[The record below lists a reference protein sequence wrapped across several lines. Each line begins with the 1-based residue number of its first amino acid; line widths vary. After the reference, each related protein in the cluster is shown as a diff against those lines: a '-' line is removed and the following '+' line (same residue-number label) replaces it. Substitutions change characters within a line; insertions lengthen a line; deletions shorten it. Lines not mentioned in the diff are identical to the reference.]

1 MRFVLLMLA
10 LLAAPL
16 AKAQDK
22 PASPVLLTLGPID
35 GESDQKSSVI
45 TMRYDTKPGFAKPV
59 VEAHGSFLQVVLPHT
74 MVLKPGVF
82 IEANSPYVRKF
93 AAFQLDEDT
102 AALRLFVTKE
112 AEHLVS
118 AASVDIL
125 ENRVLVVIDHEK
137 AEKSL
142 LANFS
147 GVPVKGS
154 PDTVLKATEVRTDIP
169 DPIALMGKTQVEPAT
184 IGPAPASALPSAAIA
199 AAPAEAH
206 SSSLVTAEAPA
217 QNTAAL
223 NGKDEA
229 KTAAAGTTTAA
240 AEPRWADGI
249 ESKLVAVTIFVALML
264 ALLIALKSW
273 RRVAVKT
280 LAPGADFSIKTLAT
294 HALGPKQRI
303 SVIQVG
309 QEQILLGVSP
319 DGINFLTSLKQQ
331 SAEGPRIQLDPS
343 MYQKTLSPSPK
354 RAIRE
359 ASGAEPLQKSRS
371 PETRAEPRSSEARLD
386 RAESGSSIRYGVGDA
401 GIKNFKESGSGA
413 SAGRDQESLEDVTR
427 MIRKKL
433 KDLPK
438 V

>member
-16 AKAQDK
+16 SQAQEK
-22 PASPVLLTLGPID
+22 PASPTLLTLGPID
-35 GESDQKSSVI
+35 GESDAKSSVI
-45 TMRYDTKPGFAKPV
+45 TMRYDTKPGFTKPV
-59 VEAHGSFLQVVLPHT
+59 VEAHGSFLQVILPHT

-82 IEANSPYVRKF
+82 VEANSPYIRKF

-102 AALRLFVTKE
+102 AALRMFVTKE
-112 AEHLVS
+112 AENIVG
-118 AASVDIL
+118 AATVDIL

-137 AEKSL
+137 AEKAL

-154 PDTVLKATEVRTDIP
+154 PDKVVKATEVRTDIP
-169 DPIALMGKTQVEPAT
+169 DPIALMSKTQIEGPS
-184 IGPAPASALPSAAIA
+184 IGPALPLQMPAAAAISSVA
-199 AAPAEAH
+199 AASTSELTASKVDVAEVSKDKAK
-206 SSSLVTAEAPA
+206 
-217 QNTAAL
+217 AAV
-223 NGKDEA
+223 
-229 KTAAAGTTTAA
+229 AGTTEA
-240 AEPRWADGI
+240 AEPRWADTM
-249 ESKLVAVTIFVALML
+249 ESKLVAVTVFVALML
-264 ALLIALKSW
+264 VLLIALKSW

-280 LAPGADFSIKTLAT
+280 LTPGADFSIKTLAT

-331 SAEGPRIQLDPS
+331 TADTPRMQLDPS
-343 MYQKTLSPSPK
+343 MYQKTLSSNPK
-354 RAIRE
+354 RPNRE
-359 ASGAEPLQKSRS
+359 ISGVEPLQKSRS
-371 PETRAEPRSSEARLD
+371 PETRAEPRASEARLD
-386 RAESGSSIRYGVGDA
+386 RADAGSSIRYGVGDS
-401 GIKNFKESGSGA
+401 GIKNFKESGS
-413 SAGRDQESLEDVTR
+413 SSGRDQESLEDVTR